1 MRRSWMIG
9 LCALLAP
16 LTPLMAGDA
25 YVPLAANTT
34 LGAATYRTLL
44 IATNTG
50 GASADFSVSFF
61 ASGASGAPQS
71 SSYSLPPGATLRLYN
86 AVPAGARGVF
96 EIDGSPAVV
105 VSARVEALAGN
116 GNVLASAQVPVIS
129 ATNAVAAGERA
140 SLVGL
145 EHSGAGATSDFGL
158 LNLSSQPAQCTVDAF
173 RAKGGRI
180 GETIRLSLEPRS
192 NRDFA
197 GALAVL
203 GQTSIKDVRFDVSC
217 NQVFGTYALVYRS
230 GGPETVILGPAASLE
245 GDLVPADGGGGPQD
259 GSVVFTLP
267 GQFSVGNHFA
277 SYDLPLQDGVQYG
290 HARMEFDLQIERWL
304 PTHPLNPNFKNVA
317 SFRRSAKSRPERLLY
332 WGLIL
337 KGSGDF
343 RTILDMGM
351 APGAEDGLTIKSGK
365 GPWKPRNSYHLVFDF
380 DAEAR
385 RITFEVY
392 QGGQRVQRLEG
403 PVVFTDIFNLP
414 DKRVRVDFSSDGVGD
429 GAYFPTTGWKYS
441 NLVVKLT
448 PRGQSRSN

>member
-16 LTPLMAGDA
+16 LAPSMAADA
-25 YVPLAANTT
+25 YVPLAAHTT

-50 GASADFSVSFF
+50 STSAGFSVAFF
-61 ASGASGAPQS
+61 ASNASGAPTP

-86 AVPAGARGVF
+86 AVPAGARGMF
-96 EIDGSPAVV
+96 EIDGSPAIV
-105 VSARVEALAGN
+105 VSARIEALAGN
-116 GNVLASAQVPVIS
+116 GNVLASSQVPVIT
-129 ATNAVAAGERA
+129 AANAVAAGERA
-140 SLVGL
+140 SLIGL
-145 EHSGAGATSDFGL
+145 EHSAAGATSDFGL
-158 LNLSSQPAQCTVDAF
+158 LNLSNQPAQCTVNAF

-180 GETIRLSLEPRS
+180 GETIRLTLQPRS

-197 GALAVL
+197 GALAIL

-217 NQVFGTYALVYRS
+217 DRVFGTYALVYRS
-230 GGPETVILGPAASLE
+230 GGPETVVLGPAASLE
-245 GDLVPADGGGGPQD
+245 QDLTPAGGGGAVD
-259 GSVVFTLP
+259 GGVTFSLP
-267 GQFSVGNHFA
+267 GQFAVGNRFA
-277 SYDLPLQDGVQYG
+277 SFDLPLQAGVQYG
-290 HARMEFDLQIERWL
+290 HARMEFDLFIERWL

-337 KGSGDF
+337 KGSDDF

-351 APGAEDGLTIKSGK
+351 APGEDDGLTIKSGK
-365 GPWKPRNSYHLVFDF
+365 GPWKPRSSYHLVFDF

-385 RITFEVY
+385 RIVFEVY
-392 QGGQRVQRLEG
+392 QGGQRLQRLEG

-414 DKRVRVDFSSDGVGD
+414 DKTVRVDFSSDGVGD

-448 PRGQSRSN
+448 PRGQSRN